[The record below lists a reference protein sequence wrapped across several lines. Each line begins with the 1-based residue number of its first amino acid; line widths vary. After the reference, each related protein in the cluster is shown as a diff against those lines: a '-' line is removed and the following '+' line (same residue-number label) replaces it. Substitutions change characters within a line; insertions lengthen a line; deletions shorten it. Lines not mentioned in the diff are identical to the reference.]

1 MRTAAISKLK
11 ASLSGYIEV
20 VKGGEEVV
28 VTDHGKAVARIVPV
42 LSDPSALSD
51 RWKKLESAGLLR
63 IGSGKVPRGFWSARR
78 PADPGGKAVRAI
90 LEERSI
96 GR

>member
-20 VKGGEEVV
+20 VKSGEEVL
-28 VTDHGKAVARIVPV
+28 VTDHGQAVARIVPV
-42 LSDPSALSD
+42 HSDTSVLTD

-78 PADPGGKAVRAI
+78 PGDPGGKAVRAI
-90 LEERSI
+90 LEERAS

>member
-1 MRTAAISKLK
+1 MRIAAISKLK

-20 VKGGEEVV
+20 VKSGEEVV
-28 VTDHGKAVARIVPV
+28 VTDRGRAVARIVPV

-63 IGSGKVPRGFWSARR
+63 VGSGKVPGGFWSARR

-90 LEERSI
+90 LEERAF

>member
-20 VKGGEEVV
+20 VKSGEEVV
-28 VTDHGKAVARIVPV
+28 VTDRGRAVARIVPV

-63 IGSGKVPRGFWSARR
+63 VGSGKVPGGFWSARR

-90 LEERSI
+90 LEERAF